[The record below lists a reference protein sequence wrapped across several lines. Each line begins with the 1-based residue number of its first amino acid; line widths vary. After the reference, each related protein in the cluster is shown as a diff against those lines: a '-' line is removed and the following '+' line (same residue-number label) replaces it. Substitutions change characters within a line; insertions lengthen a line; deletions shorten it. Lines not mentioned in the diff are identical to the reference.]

1 MCSNS
6 KHLGYWD
13 AGKSR
18 SSASKTR
25 ECKTRV
31 GVKWWRLRGAFS
43 QICWGFTT
51 QVSITC
57 SLPSHNSSPMAPRA
71 RQQATVS
78 QEAQTGPTLHDWGRY
93 AAERRGK
100 KKKKEGVFPEKVRR
114 GEKSGLAWC

>member
-1 MCSNS
+1 MWSNS

-13 AGKSR
+13 TGKSR

-51 QVSITC
+51 QVNITC

-78 QEAQTGPTLHDWGRY
+78 QEARTGPTLRNWGRY
-93 AAERRGK
+93 AAERREEK
-100 KKKKEGVFPEKVRR
+100 KKRKKEYSQKR
-114 GEKSGLAWC
+114 C